1 MKLIQLR
8 ILILISFVFLSLSN
22 TAHAADISAGKDKA
36 VACLQC
42 HGSNGNSKNS
52 QYPSLAGQRAMYF
65 ESQLKNFQSGQRDN
79 SVMQGMATNLTKP
92 DITNISAY
100 FASLTTES
108 AGTSDLSLAKKGKE
122 KFAMCA
128 GCHGSSALGRGG
140 FPRLAGQQP
149 QYIEKQLLAFK
160 NRSRKG
166 GPMNAMTSSLSEQ
179 DIKEIAAYLG
189 SL

>member
-1 MKLIQLR
+1 MNTIQLHT
-8 ILILISFVFLSLSN
+8 ISLVLLAFLSLNN
-22 TAHAADISAGKDKA
+22 TTHAADISAGKDKA
-36 VACLQC
+36 VVCQQC
-42 HGSNGNSKNS
+42 HGSNGNSKNP
-52 QYPSLAGQRAMYF
+52 QYPNLAGQRTMYL
-65 ESQLKNFQSGQRDN
+65 ETQLKNFQSGERTN
-79 SVMQGMATNLTKP
+79 SVMQGMTANLTKP

-108 AGTSDLSLAKKGKE
+108 AGSSDLSLAKKGKE

-128 GCHGSSALGRGG
+128 GCHGSSALGRGS

-149 QYIEKQLLAFK
+149 KYIEKQLLAFK